1 MILGQIQHNKP
12 RNAETS
18 NLYQVAPK
26 TWLWVKFHITNQG
39 KQKHRNYFSLLK
51 FDFGLNSTLKSKE
64 WKNIEPISVSS
75 KKFILVQI
83 QHYRPRKAGTSN
95 ISLLKIDFG
104 PNSTLKAKKC
114 RIIKQLAS
122 ENWFWAKFNISSKRI
137 QEHRKFRS

>member
-1 MILGQIQHNKP
+1 M
-12 RNAETS
+12 
-18 NLYQVAPK
+18 
-26 TWLWVKFHITNQG
+26 
-39 KQKHRNYFSLLK
+39 QKHRTFIRSLLKLDCGLNSTLQAKESRNIETIISLLK

-64 WKNIEPISVSS
+64 WKNIEPKSVSS

-122 ENWFWAKFNISSKRI
+122 ENWFWAKLHISSKKM
-137 QEHRKFRS
+137 QDHRKFRS